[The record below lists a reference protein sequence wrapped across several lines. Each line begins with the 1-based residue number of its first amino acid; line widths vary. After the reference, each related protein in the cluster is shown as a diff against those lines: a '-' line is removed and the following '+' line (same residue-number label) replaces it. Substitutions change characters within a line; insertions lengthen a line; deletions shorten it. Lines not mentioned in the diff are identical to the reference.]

1 MGLTQIRSR
10 DGSPAI
16 TVKVPAAQTHAGVR
30 LTETPVDGHL
40 TDDAQRA
47 ANAQAIVDAGR
58 RRRGELADQ
67 SPMPS
72 DELAVAIIRAGAL
85 RRGELTED
93 RKPETE
99 AEITASKIIEA
110 GRRRRGEI

>member
-1 MGLTQIRSR
+1 MITFRSI
-10 DGSPAI
+10 DGSPTI
-16 TVKVPAAQTHAGVR
+16 TVKVADRTHVSVLPAAQVPGAGQ
-30 LTETPVDGHL
+30 L

-67 SPMPS
+67 PPMPS
-72 DELAVAIIRAGAL
+72 DELAAAIIRAGAL

-93 RKPETE
+93 HKPQTE
-99 AEITASKIIEA
+99 AEIIASKIIEA